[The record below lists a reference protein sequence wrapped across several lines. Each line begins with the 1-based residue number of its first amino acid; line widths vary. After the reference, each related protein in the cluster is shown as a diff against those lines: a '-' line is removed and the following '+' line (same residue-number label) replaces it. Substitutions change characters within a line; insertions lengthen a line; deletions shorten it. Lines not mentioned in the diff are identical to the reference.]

1 MKAIKL
7 LLASAVLAGA
17 ATLALA
23 GPGPDYLARTKQA
36 EKAKAQA
43 KAKADNQAKTP
54 SAPDVAASTT
64 GCGCSGMKKS

>member
-17 ATLALA
+17 ATFALA

-43 KAKADNQAKTP
+43 QAKAANQVKPPA
-54 SAPDVAASTT
+54 APNVAASTT
-64 GCGCSGMKKS
+64 GCGCLGMKKS